1 MGSSI
6 CGEPEGCGVRTRRSF
21 DDLLILVL
29 VALAARLE
37 AAKKELSEERATQ
50 LAADQSLA
58 EEKPARHIAD

>member
-1 MGSSI
+1 
-6 CGEPEGCGVRTRRSF
+6 
-21 DDLLILVL
+21 LILVL